1 MNTNHNEV
9 SQLIVESDKA
19 EDYNAILEK
28 HGQLEYQRE
37 NLNEAFDPEECKDEH
52 GNWTRWVVVRMTME

>member
-9 SQLIVESDKA
+9 VSDKA

-37 NLNEAFDPEECKDEH
+37 NLNEAFDPEECIDEH
-52 GNWTRWVVVRMTME
+52 GNWTRWVVARMTME